1 MERVGIRLQL
11 VKVGC
16 DGMRVEG
23 WDGMD
28 GMKTGEMG

>member
-1 MERVGIRLQL
+1 MERVRIGVQL

-28 GMKTGEMG
+28 GMGTGDQG